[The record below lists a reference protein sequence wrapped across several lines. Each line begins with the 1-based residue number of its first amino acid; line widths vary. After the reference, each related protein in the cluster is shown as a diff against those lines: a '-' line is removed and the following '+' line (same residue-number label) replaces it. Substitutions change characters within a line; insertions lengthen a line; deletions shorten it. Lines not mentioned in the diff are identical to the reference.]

1 MRYAFVAKHRTC
13 YPVSIMCRVLEVSSA
28 GFYGYLT
35 RCATPRPDPDAALR
49 ESVRSVHQQ
58 SRRTYGRPRIVRA
71 LRARGHA
78 IGPKRVRRLMR
89 EAGLRGVCKGRFTPR
104 TTDSTHTRP
113 IATNVLD
120 RRFEVD
126 APINAWV
133 SDITYLPTKEGW
145 MYLAVVI
152 ALKTRQVLGYSMAD
166 RMPVHLVQRAFA
178 NAFSVSPMNAGV
190 IFHSD
195 RGSQYAS
202 NDFTHDLTSR
212 GFVPSMSRKGNCWDN
227 AVAES
232 FFATLKAE
240 EANGVY
246 ATQADAYAGI
256 AAYIHGFYNPT
267 RLHSALG
274 YLSPNDYAK
283 RLRNSAQLTT

>member
-1 MRYAFVAKHRTC
+1 MRYAFVAKHRTY
-13 YPVSIMCRVLEVSSA
+13 YPVSVMCRVLEVSSA
-28 GFYGYLT
+28 GFYGYLK
-35 RCATPRPDPDAALR
+35 RCATLPLDPDAALR
-49 ESVRSVHQQ
+49 ECVRSVHQQ
-58 SRRTYGRPRIVRA
+58 SRRTYGRPRVVRA

-78 IGPKRVRRLMR
+78 IGPKRVQRLMR

-104 TTDSTHTRP
+104 TTDSAHTRP
-113 IATNVLD
+113 IAANVLD

-166 RMPVHLVQRAFA
+166 RMPVDLVQQAFA
-178 NAFSVSPMNAGV
+178 NACSASPMDSGV

-202 NDFTHDLTSR
+202 NDFTHDLTSL

-246 ATQADAYAGI
+246 ATKADAYAGVTT
-256 AAYIHGFYNPT
+256 YIHGFYNPT

-274 YLSPNDYAK
+274 YLSPNDYAR
-283 RLRNSAQLTT
+283 RLKNRPQPMP